1 MGCNQTTTQDNKQ
14 LGPKSL
20 HPGGVQTVFCD
31 GSVHWIDDGIQVG
44 SGTAYL
50 GYWEMLF
57 LSSDGNNLPQDVY
70 NN

>member
-1 MGCNQTTTQDNKQ
+1 
-14 LGPKSL
+14 
-20 HPGGVQTVFCD
+20 VFCD